1 MRRKQ
6 ETTLSRQEL
15 KMDLSEGQ
23 RPEVGTWSRRE
34 KKRVE
39 IIPTNSLGFTIYQ
52 R

>member
-1 MRRKQ
+1 V
-6 ETTLSRQEL
+6 
-15 KMDLSEGQ
+15 DLSEGQ